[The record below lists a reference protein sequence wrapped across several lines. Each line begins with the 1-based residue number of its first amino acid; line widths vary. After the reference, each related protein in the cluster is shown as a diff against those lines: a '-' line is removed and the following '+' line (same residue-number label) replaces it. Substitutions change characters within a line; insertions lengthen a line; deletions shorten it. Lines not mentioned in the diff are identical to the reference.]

1 MVNGQ
6 TVLTATGADSEHL
19 DWAAWDVKEFRG
31 SQATIRVVDYNRSG
45 WGHPLADEFV
55 LSDTEALPCMEEHD
69 WLDWGKD
76 FYATVSFNNTPDGK
90 RVQPC
95 DRKNGAFAFGR
106 APLCRLTGSTRNVR
120 ANDSPRAATM
130 TTMVKVAKLAGVS
143 ISTVSH
149 VLNGTRYVGD
159 ETRERVLK
167 AIEETSYRQDA
178 LARAMRRSRTDS
190 IGLIVS
196 DGGEPAFAE
205 MIRGVEETAAT
216 QGITLLLANS
226 AEDPE
231 REARA
236 VEALLERRVDGL
248 ILARAAGSGPEALSE
263 FANHDTPLVLMDRL
277 SDDPY
282 DQVGVENREPI
293 KELVEHLVLQG
304 HERILLVAGDT
315 RVATL
320 QERHEAFTEAMAAA
334 GITPSGHLI
343 VTAPDAGK
351 TSADIEAALSA
362 AEPPTAV
369 IACSTVLAAAAL
381 QQIQQRGIRMP
392 EDIAFATFDGFAYAD
407 LFEPQLTTVRQPAF
421 QVGAT
426 AAELL
431 TKRIADKSGD
441 PTTVRLAPTIEYRA
455 STGSG
460 PSA

>member
-1 MVNGQ
+1 
-6 TVLTATGADSEHL
+6 
-19 DWAAWDVKEFRG
+19 
-31 SQATIRVVDYNRSG
+31 
-45 WGHPLADEFV
+45 
-55 LSDTEALPCMEEHD
+55 
-69 WLDWGKD
+69 
-76 FYATVSFNNTPDGK
+76 
-90 RVQPC
+90 
-95 DRKNGAFAFGR
+95 
-106 APLCRLTGSTRNVR
+106 
-120 ANDSPRAATM
+120 M
-130 TTMVKVAKLAGVS
+130 TTMVKVARLAGVS

-149 VLNGTRYVGD
+149 VLNGTRHVND
-159 ETRERVLK
+159 ETRQRVLK

-205 MIRGVEETAAT
+205 MIRGVEETAAS

-226 AEDPE
+226 AEDPK

-236 VEALLERRVDGL
+236 VQALLERRVDGL

-277 SDDPY
+277 SADPY
-282 DQVGVENREPI
+282 DQVGVENREPVM
-293 KELVEHLVLQG
+293 ELVEHLVSQG
-304 HERILLVAGDT
+304 HERILLIAGDI

-320 QERHEAFTEAMAAA
+320 QERHDAFAEAMAAA
-334 GITPSGHLI
+334 GIAASDQLKVIAFEPAET
-343 VTAPDAGK
+343 DAG
-351 TSADIEAALSA
+351 IEAALSA

-381 QQIQQRGIRMP
+381 RRIQQRGLRMP

-421 QVGAT
+421 QVGAR

-431 TKRIADKSGD
+431 TKRIADKSGN
-441 PTTVRLAPTIEYRA
+441 PSIVRLAAEIEYRA
-455 STGSG
+455 STG
-460 PSA
+460 PRPAA

>member
-1 MVNGQ
+1 
-6 TVLTATGADSEHL
+6 
-19 DWAAWDVKEFRG
+19 
-31 SQATIRVVDYNRSG
+31 
-45 WGHPLADEFV
+45 
-55 LSDTEALPCMEEHD
+55 
-69 WLDWGKD
+69 
-76 FYATVSFNNTPDGK
+76 
-90 RVQPC
+90 
-95 DRKNGAFAFGR
+95 
-106 APLCRLTGSTRNVR
+106 
-120 ANDSPRAATM
+120 M

-205 MIRGVEETAAT
+205 MIRGVEETAAS

-248 ILARAAGSGPEALSE
+248 ILARAAGSGPGALSE

-282 DQVGVENREPI
+282 DQVGVENREPV
-293 KELVEHLVLQG
+293 KELVEHLVSQG

-320 QERHEAFTEAMAAA
+320 RERHEAFSEAMTAA
-334 GITPSGHLI
+334 GITPLDHLMVI
-343 VTAPDAGK
+343 ASEAGK
-351 TSADIEAALSA
+351 TSAGIDAALSA

-381 QQIQQRGIRMP
+381 QRIQQRGLRMR

-421 QVGAT
+421 RVGAT

-455 STGSG
+455 STDAG
-460 PSA
+460 PSS

>member
-1 MVNGQ
+1 
-6 TVLTATGADSEHL
+6 
-19 DWAAWDVKEFRG
+19 
-31 SQATIRVVDYNRSG
+31 
-45 WGHPLADEFV
+45 
-55 LSDTEALPCMEEHD
+55 
-69 WLDWGKD
+69 
-76 FYATVSFNNTPDGK
+76 
-90 RVQPC
+90 
-95 DRKNGAFAFGR
+95 
-106 APLCRLTGSTRNVR
+106 
-120 ANDSPRAATM
+120 M
-130 TTMVKVAKLAGVS
+130 TTMVKVARLAGVS

-149 VLNGTRYVGD
+149 VLNGTRHVND
-159 ETRERVLK
+159 ETRQRVLK

-205 MIRGVEETAAT
+205 MIRGVEETAAS

-226 AEDPE
+226 AEDPK

-236 VEALLERRVDGL
+236 VQALLERRVDGL

-277 SDDPY
+277 SADPY

-293 KELVEHLVLQG
+293 MELVAHLVAQG
-304 HERILLVAGDT
+304 HERILLIAGDT

-320 QERHEAFTEAMAAA
+320 QERHDAFAEAMAAA
-334 GITPSGHLI
+334 GIAPSDQQT
-343 VTAPDAGK
+343 VTAFEPAETDAG
-351 TSADIEAALSA
+351 IEAALSA

-381 QQIQQRGIRMP
+381 RRIKQRGLRMP

-431 TKRIADKSGD
+431 TKRIADKSGK
-441 PTTVRLAPTIEYRA
+441 PSVVRLAPTIEYRA
-455 STGSG
+455 STGPRPAS
-460 PSA
+460 

>member
-1 MVNGQ
+1 
-6 TVLTATGADSEHL
+6 
-19 DWAAWDVKEFRG
+19 
-31 SQATIRVVDYNRSG
+31 
-45 WGHPLADEFV
+45 
-55 LSDTEALPCMEEHD
+55 
-69 WLDWGKD
+69 
-76 FYATVSFNNTPDGK
+76 
-90 RVQPC
+90 
-95 DRKNGAFAFGR
+95 
-106 APLCRLTGSTRNVR
+106 
-120 ANDSPRAATM
+120 M
-130 TTMVKVAKLAGVS
+130 TTMVKVAQLAGVS

-149 VLNGTRYVGD
+149 VLNGTRHVGD
-159 ETRERVLK
+159 ETRQRVLK

-205 MIRGVEETAAT
+205 MIRGVEETAAS

-226 AEDPE
+226 AEDPK

-236 VEALLERRVDGL
+236 VQTLLERRVDGL

-277 SDDPY
+277 SADPY

-293 KELVEHLVLQG
+293 MELVEHLVAQG
-304 HERILLVAGDT
+304 HERILLIAGDT

-320 QERHEAFTEAMAAA
+320 QERHNAFAEAMAAA
-334 GITPSGHLI
+334 GIAPSDQLTVI
-343 VTAPDAGK
+343 AFEPAETDAG
-351 TSADIEAALSA
+351 IEAALSA

-381 QQIQQRGIRMP
+381 RHIQQRGLRMP

-431 TKRIADKSGD
+431 SKRIADKSGK
-441 PTTVRLAPTIEYRA
+441 PSVVRLAPTIEYRA
-455 STGSG
+455 STATRPAS
-460 PSA
+460 

>member
-1 MVNGQ
+1 
-6 TVLTATGADSEHL
+6 
-19 DWAAWDVKEFRG
+19 
-31 SQATIRVVDYNRSG
+31 
-45 WGHPLADEFV
+45 
-55 LSDTEALPCMEEHD
+55 
-69 WLDWGKD
+69 
-76 FYATVSFNNTPDGK
+76 
-90 RVQPC
+90 
-95 DRKNGAFAFGR
+95 
-106 APLCRLTGSTRNVR
+106 
-120 ANDSPRAATM
+120 M

-149 VLNGTRYVGD
+149 VLNGTRHVND
-159 ETRERVLK
+159 ETRQRVMK

-205 MIRGVEETAAT
+205 MIRGVEETAAN

-236 VEALLERRVDGL
+236 VQALLERRVDGL
-248 ILARAAGSGPEALSE
+248 ILARAAGSGPDALHE
-263 FANHDTPLVLMDRL
+263 FADQDTPLVLMDRL

-282 DQVGVENREPI
+282 DQVGVENRDPI
-293 KELVEHLVLQG
+293 KELVEHLVSQG
-304 HERILLVAGDT
+304 HQRILLIAGDT

-320 QERHEAFTEAMAAA
+320 RERHEAFQGAMVRAGVPVPDQLTVISGEPEETDIGISKALDAAQ
-334 GITPSGHLI
+334 
-343 VTAPDAGK
+343 
-351 TSADIEAALSA
+351 
-362 AEPPTAV
+362 PPTAV

-381 QQIQQRGIRMP
+381 RHVQRRALRMP

-426 AAELL
+426 AAQLL
-431 TKRIADKSGD
+431 AKRIADKSVE
-441 PTTVRLAPTIEYRA
+441 PATVRLAPTIEYRA
-455 STGSG
+455 SSSAG
-460 PSA
+460 PRS